1 MQKNRIA
8 PPRDY
13 GKLLDR
19 VAAIFTQARSKAIR
33 DINLTQVAAYFEI
46 GREIV
51 EYEQAGKRRAGYGEE
66 LVVRLA
72 EDMTNRFGRG
82 FSERNLRNMRALY
95 LAFPIRQTLSAE
107 LESRVAA
114 PVDFTPS
121 LSWSHYCELLK
132 VDEPLAR
139 SFYEKEA
146 SQNNWSVRELKRQ
159 INALLFERLALSKD
173 SRAVMRMAK
182 EGQIVEQPDD
192 AIKDPYILEFLNL
205 KEETAYTENQLEQA
219 LIDKLQSFLLEL
231 GKGFSF
237 VARQKR
243 ITIANRHYYIDLVF
257 YNRLLRCF
265 VLIDLKRGEFDHAD
279 AGQMNFYLNYYRE
292 NEKQAEENDPIGLI
306 LCAGKDDLFARYVLG
321 GLTNKVFAS
330 KYKLALP
337 SEKELRKKLG
347 DLPKLL
353 ASTE

>member
-1 MQKNRIA
+1 MQKDEIV
-8 PPRDY
+8 PRDY
-13 GKLLDR
+13 GNLLDR
-19 VAAIFTQARSKAIR
+19 VAAIFAQARLRAIR
-33 DINLTQVAAYFEI
+33 DINLTQVIAYYEI
-46 GREIV
+46 GGEIV

-66 LVVRLA
+66 LIVKLA
-72 EDMTNRFGRG
+72 EDMTGRFGRG

-95 LAFPIRQTLSAE
+95 LALPIRQTLSAE
-107 LESRVAA
+107 SESQVAA
-114 PVDFTPS
+114 PANFTPS

-139 SFYEKEA
+139 SFYEKEC

-159 INALLFERLALSKD
+159 INAMLFERLALSKD
-173 SRAVMRMAK
+173 SRAVMRMAR
-182 EGQIVEQPDD
+182 EGQIVEQPED

-292 NEKQAEENDPIGLI
+292 NEKQADENDPIGLI

-337 SEKELRKKLG
+337 SEKELRQKLG
-347 DLPKLL
+347 DIR
-353 ASTE
+353 S

>member
-1 MQKNRIA
+1 MRKNEIVH
-8 PPRDY
+8 RDY
-13 GKLLDR
+13 DNLLDR
-19 VAAIFTQARSKAIR
+19 VAAIFAQARSRAIR
-33 DINLTQVAAYFEI
+33 DINLTQVTAYYEI

-51 EYEQAGKRRAGYGEE
+51 EYEQAGKKRAGYGEE
-66 LVVRLA
+66 LIVKLA
-72 EDMTNRFGRG
+72 EDMTGRFGRG
-82 FSERNLRNMRALY
+82 FSERNLRNMRGLY
-95 LAFPIRQTLSAE
+95 LALPIRQTVSAE
-107 LESRVAA
+107 SANQVVS
-114 PVDFTPS
+114 PDNFTP
-121 LSWSHYCELLK
+121 LLPWSHYCELLK

-146 SQNNWSVRELKRQ
+146 SKNNWSVRELRRQ
-159 INALLFERLALSKD
+159 INAMLFERLALSKD
-173 SRAVMRMAK
+173 SRAVMRMARQ
-182 EGQIVEQPDD
+182 GQIVEQPED

-265 VLIDLKRGEFDHAD
+265 VLIDLKRGELDHAD

-292 NEKQAEENDPIGLI
+292 NEKQADENDPIGLI
-306 LCAGKDDLFARYVLG
+306 LCAGKDDIFAKYVLG

-330 KYKLALP
+330 KYKLTLP
-337 SEKELRKKLG
+337 SEKELRQKLG
-347 DLPKLL
+347 DI
-353 ASTE
+353 

>member
-1 MQKNRIA
+1 MRKSEIV
-8 PPRDY
+8 PRDY
-13 GKLLDR
+13 GNLLER
-19 VAAIFTQARSKAIR
+19 IAAIFTQARLRAVR
-33 DINLTQVAAYFEI
+33 DINLTQVMAYYEI

-51 EYEQAGKRRAGYGEE
+51 EFEQKGKSRGEYGEKLIE
-66 LVVRLA
+66 RLS
-72 EDMTNRFGRG
+72 EDMSKELGRG
-82 FSERNLRNMRALY
+82 FSPTNLKMMRLFY
-95 LAFPIRQTLSAE
+95 QSFPIRQTLSD
-107 LESRVAA
+107 ESASQVNA
-114 PVDFTPS
+114 PVHFTPS

-146 SQNNWSVRELKRQ
+146 SQNNWSVRGLKRQ

-330 KYKLALP
+330 KYKLALA
-337 SEKELRKKLG
+337 SETELRKKFG
-347 DLPKLL
+347 DLPQLL

>member
-1 MQKNRIA
+1 MRKDEII
-8 PPRDY
+8 PRDY
-13 GKLLDR
+13 GNLLDR
-19 VAAIFTQARSKAIR
+19 VAAIFTQARVKAIR
-33 DINLTQVAAYFEI
+33 DINLMQVVAYYEI

-66 LVVRLA
+66 LIVKLA
-72 EDMTNRFGRG
+72 EDMTGRFGRG

-107 LESRVAA
+107 SESQVADPA
-114 PVDFTPS
+114 NFTPS

-139 SFYEKEA
+139 SFYEKEC
-146 SQNNWSVRELKRQ
+146 SQNNWSVREMKRQ
-159 INALLFERLALSKD
+159 INAMLFERLALSKD
-173 SRAVMRMAK
+173 SRAVMRMAR
-182 EGQIVEQPDD
+182 EGQIVEQPED

-292 NEKQAEENDPIGLI
+292 NEKQTDENDPIGLI

-337 SEKELRKKLG
+337 SEKELRQKLG
-347 DLPKLL
+347 DIR
-353 ASTE
+353 S